1 MLTSI
6 ATIAAA
12 VSALVA
18 VGMKVYKSIK
28 ESQAAKKIE
37 DGRSIEQKILEAKTN
52 EERAQLARDLDNH
65 SK

>member
-28 ESQAAKKIE
+28 IAQVEKRIKE
-37 DGRSIEQKILEAKTN
+37 GRSIEQQILEAKTN

>member
-12 VSALVA
+12 VSALLAAGVKIYNAIVA
-18 VGMKVYKSIK
+18 SNK
-28 ESQAAKKIE
+28 AKKIE
-37 DGRSIEQKILEAKTN
+37 EGRSIEQKVLEAKTN
-52 EERAQLARDLDNH
+52 EERDVLARDLDNH